1 MRKKV
6 LTFVLLLAAGIV
18 AFAMFTDRRADLREA
33 SAEARFPAMGEFVD
47 VNGVK
52 IHVRIKGEG
61 PDLVLIHGASGNI
74 RDMELALGDHLTDRY
89 RVFFVDRP
97 GHGWSDRLSSD
108 YERPFTTQAE
118 TLAEQASALS
128 QAVTKLGAK
137 DPIVLGH
144 SYGAAVAMA
153 WGLDHP
159 ASALVIVSG
168 AILPWPGN
176 IDFTYRLL
184 GSSLGGGLIAPL
196 ASTYIPDSYVSNA
209 VNHAFRPQSAPP
221 DYIIKSGVPL
231 ATRIITLRANNR
243 MVNTLRP
250 EIVEQSKRYDE
261 LTMPI
266 EILHG
271 TEDKTVYLTIHAEPL
286 AERLDNA
293 HLTPLKG
300 IGHMPHHIV
309 PEAIS
314 DAVDRAEE
322 RVAKRPSG

>member
-6 LTFVLLLAAGIV
+6 LTAFLFLTAGAI

-33 SAEARFPAMGEFVD
+33 AAETRFPPSGEFVD
-47 VNGVK
+47 VGGAK
-52 IHVRIKGEG
+52 IHVTVKGTG

-97 GHGWSDRLSSD
+97 GHGWSDRLNAS
-108 YERPFTTQAE
+108 YERPFTTRAE
-118 TLAEQASALS
+118 SLAEQAAALS

-144 SYGAAVAMA
+144 SYGGAVAMA

-168 AILPWPGN
+168 VILPWPGD
-176 IDFTYRLL
+176 IDFTYRLI
-184 GSSLGGGLIAPL
+184 GSPLGGGLIAPL
-196 ASTYIPDSYVSNA
+196 ASAYIPDAYVARAANG
-209 VNHAFRPQSAPP
+209 AFRPQSAPP
-221 DYIIKSGVPL
+221 DYVTQTAVPL
-231 ATRIITLRANNR
+231 ATRITTLRANNR
-243 MVNTLRP
+243 MVKSLRP

-261 LTMPI
+261 LQMPI
-266 EILHG
+266 ELLHG
-271 TEDKTVYLTIHAEPL
+271 TADKTVYLTVHAGPL
-286 AERLDNA
+286 SERMENA
-293 HLTPLKG
+293 HLTPLEG

-309 PEAIS
+309 PEQIS
-314 DAVDRAEE
+314 AAVDRA
-322 RVAKRPSG
+322 AKRSSELPSG